1 MYPLWPCQLPF
12 RKSFLKMFALY
23 PFKPFYLHMTW
34 CFPGDSV
41 VKNLLS
47 NAGDLRDVCS
57 IPGSGRS
64 PGRENGNLLQYSC
77 LENSMDRGAW
87 WTTVHWVTKSG
98 TWLSMNAHIYIN
110 VYIWLALRIHG
121 FHIRGFNQPWTEN
134 I

>member
-98 TWLSMNAHIYIN
+98 T
-110 VYIWLALRIHG
+110 
-121 FHIRGFNQPWTEN
+121 
-134 I
+134 